1 VPTDPRPQLG
11 HVAIFVRDLALMR
24 DFYSRVF
31 GLTVTDE
38 GPHPTAP
45 VDMVFMSADPGEH
58 HQFVVVSGRPQEQE
72 FSVAQ
77 QVSFIVGSL
86 AELRAMRDR
95 VVGAGLEVTRCV
107 THGNAWS
114 VYFDDPEGNN
124 VEVYVH
130 TPWYIPQPHGHP
142 FDLDRSDEEIIRQT
156 EAHCRESPDF
166 LSAEAREAEMR
177 RMMGLAG

>member
-1 VPTDPRPQLG
+1 MPTDPKPQLG

-45 VDMVFMSADPGEH
+45 VEMIFMSADPEEH
-58 HQFVVVSGRPQEQE
+58 HQFVLVSGRPDVAE
-72 FSVAQ
+72 FNVAQ
-77 QVSFIVGSL
+77 QLSFIVESL
-86 AELRAMRDR
+86 DELRAMRDG
-95 VVGAGLEVTRCV
+95 VVEARLEIERTV

-114 VYFDDPEGNN
+114 IYFNDPEGNY

-142 FDLDRSDEEIIRQT
+142 FDLDQPEAEIRRQT
-156 EAHCRESPDF
+156 EAHCRTHEGF
-166 LSAEAREAEMR
+166 MAAAERETEMR
-177 RMMGLAG
+177 RMMEL

>member
-1 VPTDPRPQLG
+1 MSTDPRPQLG

-45 VDMVFMSADPGEH
+45 VDMVFMSADPQEH
-58 HQFVVVSGRPQEQE
+58 HQFVVVSGRPEE
-72 FSVAQ
+72 ADFSVAQ

-86 AELRAMRDR
+86 DELREMRDR
-95 VVGAGLEVTRCV
+95 VTEADLEVTRCV

-114 VYFDDPEGNN
+114 IYFNDPEGNN

-142 FDLDRSDEEIIRQT
+142 FDLDQSDEEIMRQT
-156 EAHCRESPDF
+156 EAHCSESPVF
-166 LSAEAREAEMR
+166 MMAEERETEMR
-177 RMMGLAG
+177 RMMGLVG